1 VQPGY
6 AINKKYILIIMN
18 TNGNGMMILI
28 LLCVCCCSLS
38 SSAAGGYWTG
48 YIPGTDLYKFRLVND
63 VLVDHEHKKS
73 CDREKIISEFDKIG
87 LEKKPLSDF
96 LKDHY
101 IIEKTNKNI
110 KKIIKRCGFS
120 GI

>member
-1 VQPGY
+1 
-6 AINKKYILIIMN
+6 MN
-18 TNGNGMMILI
+18 TNSIVTPKKGNGMMILI

-38 SSAAGGYWTG
+38 SSAAGVYWTG
-48 YIPGTDLYKFRLVND
+48 YIPGTVLYKFRKIND
-63 VLVDHEHKKS
+63 IVLEHEDKKT
-73 CDREKIISEFDKIG
+73 CDYEKIVSQINKID
-87 LEKKPLSDF
+87 LKDESVNDF